1 MLNLNLSASLNIT
14 RLIFK
19 PSLCLPH
26 HTVSTF
32 NELPIPLEKGLQKDG
47 RKVEIKAVVLDK
59 DDCFAYPD
67 SIEVYD
73 SYKTHFEKLRQAYP
87 GRKLLVVSNTAG
99 AASWDKN
106 LKLAAEVENTGI
118 TVLPHSVKKPGCGQE
133 IMEYFKKH
141 PETGVTDPAHVAF
154 VGDRLTT
161 DIMLANMTGGWGF
174 WVKDG
179 VIPFEKK
186 NVYPIS
192 QGLPTVSS
200 HIMGGKVWS
209 EEEER
214 IFWEDVIP
222 RSTVAANPP
231 ADPTVQPLSWPD
243 CAKWMNETAGDKPR
257 RVYTSTM
264 LYEHH
269 YQNIKPGAK
278 SPKAVRFVQKYLS
291 DCEYYKKHNSPRPQS
306 PPRASIPQDP
316 QLVALLE
323 EQLKPR
329 NRRPRKVTR
338 PQERQIESLPGSQP
352 AYEYED
358 GLPRSYESIGES
370 SGQSTPTEPRPY
382 FFTSINGPRQR
393 QPGESPAPARG
404 GFNARYQP
412 DRREMLKSEPAAR
425 PGSFP
430 NRPARPAE
438 NGYWRFGP
446 QTTQNER
453 SREAMPMAPQ
463 STNIQPRKSYAQQQV
478 SPRTRPVFQPA
489 QQSHE
494 EPREEDWSRKL
505 PSIRQMLAFEGFEPA
520 YSPPYTHDTTARPN
534 KRSYYDDQNSD
545 SAPKRRRLPDY
556 PIARQYDQ
564 QQSQQRDGNRN
575 E

>member
-67 SIEVYD
+67 SIEIYD

-99 AASWDKN
+99 ATSWDKN
-106 LKLAAEVENTGI
+106 LKLAAEVEENTGI

-161 DIMLANMTGGWGF
+161 DMMLANMTGGWGF

-186 NVYPIS
+186 NVCPIS
-192 QGLPTVSS
+192 RGLSKAS
-200 HIMGGKVWS
+200 CHIMGGKVWS

-231 ADPTVQPLSWPD
+231 TDPTVQPLSWPD
-243 CAKWMNETAGDKPR
+243 CAKWMNENAGDKPR

-291 DCEYYKKHNSPRPQS
+291 DCEYYTKHNSPRPPS
-306 PPRASIPQDP
+306 PPRVATPQDP

-323 EQLKPR
+323 EQLKR
-329 NRRPRKVTR
+329 KNRRPRKATH
-338 PQERQIESLPGSQP
+338 PQKRQIESLPGP
-352 AYEYED
+352 RPTYEYED
-358 GLPRSYESIGES
+358 DSQHSYESRGES
-370 SGQSTPTEPRPY
+370 SGQSTPTEPRTCS
-382 FFTSINGPRQR
+382 FTPTNRHLHRQS
-393 QPGESPAPARG
+393 GESQAFTRG
-404 GFNARYQP
+404 DFNTRYQP
-412 DRREMLKSEPAAR
+412 DRRALLNSVPSNR
-425 PGSFP
+425 PGEFP
-430 NRPARPAE
+430 SRPAE
-438 NGYWRFGP
+438 FARNGSWRFEP
-446 QTTQNER
+446 QNLQKET
-453 SREAMPMAPQ
+453 SREATPMALQ
-463 STNIQPRKSYAQQQV
+463 STNIQPQRSYAPQRV
-478 SPRTRPVFQPA
+478 SPWTIPA

-494 EPREEDWSRKL
+494 EPRDNWSGKL
-505 PSIRQMLAFEGFEPA
+505 PSIRQMLSFEGLGQPG
-520 YSPPYTHDTTARPN
+520 YSPPYTHDTAALVN
-534 KRSYYDDQNSD
+534 KRVYYDGQSYD
-545 SAPKRRRLPDY
+545 SEPKRRRLPNHSVS
-556 PIARQYDQ
+556 RQGDQ